1 MLNQAT
7 FYNVE
12 HQKSDLR
19 ADGYLLEPKS
29 GGLVPLVMIVKSCAE
44 IGRLPDI
51 EYVVIRGQERIDGN
65 HCFKSGVFRVNA
77 EWISLPVVVLIN
89 KGI

>member
-44 IGRLPDI
+44 IGRLPDPSRTRPLTGLLSRH
-51 EYVVIRGQERIDGN
+51 VRGGQSKHFLR
-65 HCFKSGVFRVNA
+65 KA
-77 EWISLPVVVLIN
+77 L
-89 KGI
+89 